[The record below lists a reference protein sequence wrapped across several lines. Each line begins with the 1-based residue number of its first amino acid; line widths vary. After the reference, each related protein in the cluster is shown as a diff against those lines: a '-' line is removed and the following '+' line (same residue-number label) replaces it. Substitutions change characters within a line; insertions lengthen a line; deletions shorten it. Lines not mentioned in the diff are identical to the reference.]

1 MAKYSDTPRF
11 VFSFHGGL
19 SHDSINQIEVADN
32 DIVSWLESLKVKE
45 LLGNTILIFMSD
57 HGIR

>member
-19 SHDSINQIEVADN
+19 SHDSINLIEAAD
-32 DIVSWLESLKVKE
+32 DDVVSWLESLKGKQ
-45 LLGNTILIFMSD
+45 LLDNTILIFMSD